1 MKKITPYIFLFII
14 FVNLFAP
21 FTSDFRNKKMISFT
35 KAEAG
40 EDLKMSVDV
49 SHTND
54 NIQLI
59 IKLENV
65 ATLLEKII
73 GRSDVKLVVTAEVK
87 KEKTG
92 EVVYNKEVN
101 LDCDEWALMN
111 ATCNANLKIVG
122 LEAETKYIVKIS
134 TTIVITDIPTIGP
147 PKISYGK
154 VTPNMITTGS
164 ATLNSN
170 GEIVITT
177 NKEED
182 TKKKVDTE
190 PVVEKYRYPLNTG
203 GFSADFKNKSECDI
217 ALSADKVNSTI
228 RGLYGSSTTNS
239 CILVPTDYA
248 NKLNEDTKKIAD
260 AKNLKDGMP
269 DCNMNPLDFVSEGTF
284 TGCVAQA
291 IYYVLFV
298 PVSWVFALSG
308 QFFDKVF
315 EYSLDNASYDIEF
328 VTNGWGVVRD
338 FCNMFFIFV
347 LLYIAIATILDL
359 NHFKTKEM
367 IINVIII
374 GVLINFSML
383 ATHVMIDA
391 SNILARVFYNSDT
404 IKITSKTSNLMF
416 DDSKD
421 GTIPLSMAVVNKFDP
436 QAIVLS
442 GYKHMDIDSYKT
454 KGGTATEVQT
464 TNKNDDVG
472 VGTFIIITLMSIVMS
487 IFGIIMFMSVGL
499 IFVARVIGLWFA
511 IIFSPLAFF
520 SYMVPQLSGMKMFGW
535 KNWWPE
541 TLKLCF
547 LAPIFMFFL
556 YLIIAFL
563 DQGISLGDLEKAK
576 GMRWWI
582 LITVPFI
589 FIIMLMSK
597 AKEIAKE
604 YSGSLGQSITNGL
617 AAVGGLALGGGAAG
631 LAMAGRNTIG
641 AIGKYAQNDE
651 KRNKDAS
658 LSTKSFGQL
667 LNPKTYAN
675 WAAANA
681 TNLGKSIKI
690 SGRTNDSLL
699 TAATPAVPA
708 RAARP
713 ILGANG
719 QQLLDANGNPM
730 FTPAVA
736 AQPATYTQ
744 RDKHGLDWLKDR
756 EKERGIGS
764 HAEKILNDKVKELH
778 LGDSYKDLTSPGTA
792 TVSEAI
798 DKDLLAKEYFNS
810 KDYSSL
816 RDVKQRQ
823 DIDALYSG
831 LGTIQSD
838 KIGGGFSVG
847 DTINRQY
854 VAQKDGHDHG
864 AEFMFDNVKNANG
877 AMGEFVTALRKGS
890 YDVRE
895 LGNTKSKSKGFSSGL
910 ALVSAVAL
918 GIRSGMKQSGIDYG
932 KGQKDFMKD
941 MGDLITS
948 SLKNVKIEVPKA
960 SGGGGH
966 DDHGDGDHGGHH

>member
-182 TKKKVDTE
+182 TKKKVDTKKPGTYWTYALKVDGKE
-190 PVVEKYRYPLNTG
+190 SRVKSSVNTEAGCKEERDSPLNKG
-203 GFSADFKNKSECDI
+203 
-217 ALSADKVNSTI
+217 KVMTI
-228 RGLYGSSTTNS
+228 PPDGKPAP
-239 CILVPTDYA
+239 CIKVTD
-248 NKLNEDTKKIAD
+248 EIQTKIDEQLAIEAA
-260 AKNLKDGMP
+260 AKDLIDGMP
-269 DCNMNPLDFVSEGTF
+269 DCDWYNAGTWAK
-284 TGCVAQA
+284 GCVAQL
-291 IYYVLFV
+291 IYYALFV

-338 FCNMFFIFV
+338 LCNMFFIFV

-367 IINVIII
+367 IINVVII

-472 VGTFIIITLMSIVMS
+472 VGTFIIITLMSTIMS
-487 IFGIIMFMSVGL
+487 VFGIIMFMSVGL
-499 IFVARVIGLWFA
+499 IFVARVIALWFA

-520 SYMVPQLSGMKMFGW
+520 SYMVPQLSDMKMFGW

-563 DQGISLGDLEKAK
+563 DQAMSLGDLDSAK

-604 YSGSLGQSITNGL
+604 YSGALGQSITTGL
-617 AAVGGLALGGGAAG
+617 AAAGGLALGGGAAM
-631 LAMAGRNTIG
+631 LALGGRNLIG
-641 AIGKYAQNDE
+641 RGTAALSRQSGDATDKINTQEKLHNESINSWDENQRNHEKLKDGWQKRKEAHEKDPSKKTEFTETEPVATHGAKPDAFKRPEKTGGNMIGDWINRNQKAIGKVDHARSDWDTAMKAAHVPEGTSIDNLSYIQNEAVKKELLKSKKSEIENDITKGIDIDGKITKEDKETYSIRKGKEIRDRDYGGSTDLSKAQEEDLKNKVSSSWNANLKTQVEIRGLDVYAHTLAE
-651 KRNKDAS
+651 A
-658 LSTKSFGQL
+658 
-667 LNPKTYAN
+667 
-675 WAAANA
+675 
-681 TNLGKSIKI
+681 GKEI
-690 SGRTNDSLL
+690 SG
-699 TAATPAVPA
+699 AV
-708 RAARP
+708 RA
-713 ILGANG
+713 LSKANSSS
-719 QQLLDANGNPM
+719 
-730 FTPAVA
+730 F
-736 AQPATYTQ
+736 
-744 RDKHGLDWLKDR
+744 
-756 EKERGIGS
+756 
-764 HAEKILNDKVKELH
+764 
-778 LGDSYKDLTSPGTA
+778 DLRSASTM
-792 TVSEAI
+792 
-798 DKDLLAKEYFNS
+798 K
-810 KDYSSL
+810 
-816 RDVKQRQ
+816 
-823 DIDALYSG
+823 
-831 LGTIQSD
+831 SD
-838 KIGGGFSVG
+838 KREGFLTKGS
-847 DTINRQY
+847 
-854 VAQKDGHDHG
+854 
-864 AEFMFDNVKNANG
+864 
-877 AMGEFVTALRKGS
+877 TALIAGI
-890 YDVRE
+890 
-895 LGNTKSKSKGFSSGL
+895 
-910 ALVSAVAL
+910 AL
-918 GIRSGMKQSGIDYG
+918 GVRQGMKNSGVDYG
-932 KGQKDFMKD
+932 KGNKDFMKD
-941 MGDLITS
+941 IGDIITS

-960 SGGGGH
+960 SGGGH
-966 DDHGDGDHGGHH
+966 DDHGGGDHGGHH